1 MARRGTESG
10 LLKMGSKVGFSILVI
25 ENRRK
30 YPLFGSGKEEKYS
43 SARNSPS
50 GFMVESNP
58 NIPPIPREH

>member
-30 YPLFGSGKEEKYS
+30 YPLFGSDERGKIFERTE
-43 SARNSPS
+43 
-50 GFMVESNP
+50 
-58 NIPPIPREH
+58 